1 MPSGCRHNAAS
12 NATLDATL
20 DAASDA
26 SSRGDGAKKLSRGA
40 RARTKRAAAKSK
52 TSRDGDGDGEFHDG
66 PRDYR
71 PYGDSWDGAGDLDV
85 RRRVDSRRSVP
96 VPVPDA
102 TRDPAPVV
110 VWFRQ
115 DLRATDNPALHAAAS
130 SGAPVVPV
138 FVWAPEED
146 GAWPVGGASRVWL
159 HHALAC
165 LSDRLRERYGVDLTL
180 RVADAITSG
189 SRVGVTRRRARVRG
203 VARVLQQ
210 GVRAVEDDAR
220 RGRGAS
226 RRGGRGAVPVV
237 QRVSVVRT
245 VGRETGRGRRRVS
258 SLGVRLG
265 SILPPRVRASGGTA
279 AAAPRAA
286 RDSRAARR
294 PPTRL
299 RRARVARV
307 GDAPDQKGAA
317 RGLVR
322 GDSSVTR
329 RFGERGASAALEAFL
344 DDGLTRFD
352 RKNQPR
358 AG

>member
-1 MPSGCRHNAAS
+1 MALGRRVARVAPPRAGVSLR
-12 NATLDATL
+12 
-20 DAASDA
+20 
-26 SSRGDGAKKLSRGA
+26 SSP
-40 RARTKRAAAKSK
+40 RTIR
-52 TSRDGDGDGEFHDG
+52 R
-66 PRDYR
+66 R
-71 PYGDSWDGAGDLDV
+71 LDV
-85 RRRVDSRRSVP
+85 SRRRRSNRR
-96 VPVPDA
+96 
-102 TRDPAPVV
+102 
-110 VWFRQ
+110 FR
-115 DLRATDNPALHAAAS
+115 R
-130 SGAPVVPV
+130 
-138 FVWAPEED
+138 
-146 GAWPVGGASRVWL
+146 
-159 HHALAC
+159 
-165 LSDRLRERYGVDLTL
+165 
-180 RVADAITSG
+180 
-189 SRVGVTRRRARVRG
+189 GVTRRRARVRG

-237 QRVSVVRT
+237 QRVCVVRT

-307 GDAPDQKGAA
+307 GDAPDQKGAT

-322 GDSSVTR
+322 GDSSDVAIR
-329 RFGERGASAALEAFL
+329 RARRVRGARGVPRRRPDAVRSQ
-344 DDGLTRFD
+344 
-352 RKNQPR
+352 NQPR